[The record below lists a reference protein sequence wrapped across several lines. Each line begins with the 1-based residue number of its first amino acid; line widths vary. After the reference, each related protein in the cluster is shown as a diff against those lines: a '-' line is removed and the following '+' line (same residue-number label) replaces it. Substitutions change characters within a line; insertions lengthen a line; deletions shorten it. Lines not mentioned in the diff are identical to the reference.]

1 MATTTVIFDLF
12 GTLVA
17 APSAGERSA
26 AARAMADAVGATQES
41 VESYLQNSWLVRH
54 DGTLPNV
61 SALAAHLQASIG
73 QQRPARPV
81 VDVLKQLAVGRIE
94 PDRSVSDTLRRLRE
108 VGLKIGLISD
118 ASAEIAEAWPKSSLA
133 PLVDHAVFSCTAK
146 AIKPA
151 ASLYAEVLHQL
162 GAVPD
167 ETIYLGDGG
176 GDELRG
182 AQARGICAIGVR
194 RRGGEHTLAYGTRWD
209 WRGPSIDSIESI
221 EQVLSTRSA
230 GLKAGGNIH

>member
-1 MATTTVIFDLF
+1 MATTAVIFDLF

-17 APSAGERSA
+17 APSEAERSA
-26 AARAMADAVGATQES
+26 AARAIADAVGATEES

-61 SALAAHLQASIG
+61 SALAAHLQACVG
-73 QQRPARPV
+73 QQRPTAAV
-81 VDVLKQLAVGRIE
+81 VDMLKQLAARRME
-94 PDRSVSDTLRRLRE
+94 PDRSVTDTLSRLRE
-108 VGLKIGLISD
+108 AGLKIGLISD

-133 PLVDHAVFSCTAK
+133 PFVDHAVFSCTAK

-151 ASLYAEVLHQL
+151 ASLYVEVLCQL
-162 GAVPD
+162 GVVPD

-182 AQARGICAIGVR
+182 AQARGICAIRVR
-194 RRGGEHTLAYGTRWD
+194 RRGGEHALAYGTGKD
-209 WRGPSIDSIESI
+209 WRGRSIDCIESI
-221 EQVLSTRSA
+221 EHVLSTRSA
-230 GLKAGGNIH
+230 GSSLEA